1 MSGYDTL
8 FFQGDDDAQMISIA
22 GDEGRVI
29 LTRDTQIMRRRVVT
43 GGRIRAILIRSDD
56 SERQMLQ
63 VIDTLHLSPFF
74 NPFTI
79 CLECNR
85 PLTERSKSQVEGRV
99 PPYVF
104 QTRDQYMECPD
115 CHRLYWRGTHWQA
128 MTERLNKFS
137 RHSRER
143 L

>member
-8 FFQGDDDAQMISIA
+8 FFQGDDDSQMISIA

-43 GGRIRAILIRSDD
+43 GGKIKAILIRSDD

-63 VIDTLHLSPFF
+63 VIDALHLSPFF

-79 CLECNR
+79 CLECNQ
-85 PLTERSKSQVEGRV
+85 PLTERSKPQVEGRV
-99 PPYVF
+99 PTYVF
-104 QTRDQYMECPD
+104 QTRDQYMECPH

-128 MTERLNKFS
+128 MIERLNKFS

>member
-8 FFQGDDDAQMISIA
+8 FFQGDDDSQMISIA
-22 GDEGRVI
+22 GDEDRVI
-29 LTRDTQIMRRRVVT
+29 LTRDTQIMKRRVVT
-43 GGRIRAILIRSDD
+43 GGKIKAILIRSDD

-63 VIDTLHLSPFF
+63 VVDTLHLSPFF

-79 CLECNR
+79 CLECNQ
-85 PLTERSKSQVEGRV
+85 PLTGRSKPQVEGRV

-104 QTRDQYMECPD
+104 QSRDQYMECPH

>member
-43 GGRIRAILIRSDD
+43 GGTIKAILIRSDD

-63 VIDTLHLSPFF
+63 VIDELHLSPFF

-79 CLECNR
+79 CLECNQ
-85 PLTERSKSQVEGRV
+85 PLTEKSKSQVKERV

-104 QTRDQYMECPD
+104 RTRDQYMECPH
-115 CHRLYWRGTHWQA
+115 CNRLYWRGTHWQA
-128 MTERLNKFS
+128 MKERLNQFS
-137 RHSRER
+137 QHSRER

>member
-1 MSGYDTL
+1 
-8 FFQGDDDAQMISIA
+8 
-22 GDEGRVI
+22 
-29 LTRDTQIMRRRVVT
+29 MRRRVVT
-43 GGRIRAILIRSDD
+43 GGKIKAILIRSDD

-63 VIDTLHLSPFF
+63 VIDELHLSPFF

-79 CLECNR
+79 CLECNQ
-85 PLTERSKSQVEGRV
+85 PLTGKSKSQVEGRV

-104 QTRDQYMECPD
+104 HTRYQYMECPH

-137 RHSRER
+137 QHSRER